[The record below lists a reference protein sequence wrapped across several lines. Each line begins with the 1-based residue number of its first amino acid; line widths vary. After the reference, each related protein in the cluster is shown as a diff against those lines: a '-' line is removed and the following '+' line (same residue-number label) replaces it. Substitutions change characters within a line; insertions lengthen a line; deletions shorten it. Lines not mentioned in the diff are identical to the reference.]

1 MIGGSAADK
10 ITGVN
15 KKDDIKAKNEPN
27 RNVKGIKKNNELDL
41 LNKDT
46 SQKNIEIHI
55 IDSDQDFELNP

>member
-1 MIGGSAADK
+1 MWKNQKHWAQ
-10 ITGVN
+10 N

-46 SQKNIEIHI
+46 SKTNVEVYIL
-55 IDSDQDFELNP
+55 DSDQDFELNP